1 MRVLVL
7 SGPNLNL
14 LGEREP
20 EVYGRVRL
28 SEIHARLEAR
38 ARELGVELRCV
49 QSNHE
54 GELIDA
60 LHAARL
66 DCDAVVLNPGA
77 LGHTSLALRDAIA
90 AIRIPVVEV
99 HMTNVFAREHQP
111 FRQHLV
117 LAPVVRGVVVGF
129 GAESYLLGLEA
140 AVRLVRE
147 GLR

>member
-1 MRVLVL
+1 MKVLVL

-20 EVYGRVRL
+20 EVYGGVSL
-28 SEIHARLEAR
+28 EEIHARLEAR
-38 ARELGVELRCV
+38 ARELGVELRCA

-54 GELIDA
+54 GALIDA

-77 LGHTSLALRDAIA
+77 LAHTSIALRDAIA
-90 AIRIPVVEV
+90 AIRIPVIEV

-111 FRQHLV
+111 FRRHLV
-117 LAPVVRGVVVGF
+117 LAPAVRGLVIGF
-129 GAESYLLGLEA
+129 GVNSYLLALEA
-140 AVRLVRE
+140 AVHLVRE
-147 GLR
+147 GIR

>member
-20 EVYGRVRL
+20 EVYGGVSL
-28 SEIHARLEAR
+28 AEIHVRLEAR
-38 ARELGVELRCV
+38 ARELGVELRCA

-60 LHAARL
+60 LQAARL
-66 DCDAVVLNPGA
+66 DCDAAVLNPGA
-77 LGHTSLALRDAIA
+77 FAHTSLALRDAIA
-90 AIRIPVVEV
+90 AIRIPVIEV

-111 FRQHLV
+111 FRRHLV
-117 LAPVVRGVVVGF
+117 LAPVVRGLVIGF
-129 GAESYLLGLEA
+129 GADSYLLGLEA
-140 AVRLVRE
+140 AVRLVRG

>member
-20 EVYGRVRL
+20 EVYGGASL
-28 SEIHARLEAR
+28 AEIHGRLEAR
-38 ARELGVELRCV
+38 ARELGVELRCA

-77 LGHTSLALRDAIA
+77 FAHTSLALRDAIA
-90 AIRIPVVEV
+90 AIRIPVIEV

-111 FRQHLV
+111 FRRHLV
-117 LAPVVRGVVVGF
+117 LAPVVRGLVIGF
-129 GAESYLLGLEA
+129 GADSYLLGLEA